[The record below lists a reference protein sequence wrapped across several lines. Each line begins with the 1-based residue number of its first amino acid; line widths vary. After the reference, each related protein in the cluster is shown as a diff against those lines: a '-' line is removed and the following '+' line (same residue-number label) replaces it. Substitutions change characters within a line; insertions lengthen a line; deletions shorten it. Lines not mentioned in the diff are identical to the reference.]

1 MPAAFSTNVGWKS
14 LMKKELSRPSKKKS
28 SERKLKMTCWIGLR
42 NVMSAWMLR
51 RSRTW
56 PSFISPFL
64 VHVTVSNYSGF
75 SMHFSQIFLKDS
87 NRYQEQV
94 LLETLESDGDINSI
108 WEGIAKYIDTSN
120 DVQDPKNA
128 DVTRMRKLF
137 IQLKNQ
143 SAEKSLSSGNT
154 LNWFR
159 QYY

>member
-1 MPAAFSTNVGWKS
+1 
-14 LMKKELSRPSKKKS
+14 
-28 SERKLKMTCWIGLR
+28 
-42 NVMSAWMLR
+42 
-51 RSRTW
+51 
-56 PSFISPFL
+56 
-64 VHVTVSNYSGF
+64 
-75 SMHFSQIFLKDS
+75 MHFSQIFLKDS

-108 WEGIAKYIDTSN
+108 WEGIARYIDTSN

-154 LNWFR
+154 IN
-159 QYY
+159 